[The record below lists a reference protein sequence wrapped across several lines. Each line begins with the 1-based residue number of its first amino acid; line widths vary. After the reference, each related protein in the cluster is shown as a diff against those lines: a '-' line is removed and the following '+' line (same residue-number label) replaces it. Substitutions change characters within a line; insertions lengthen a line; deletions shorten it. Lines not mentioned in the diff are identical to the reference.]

1 MLDDRFEQAL
11 ARSLPPGVD
20 ERSLRSVGSYLEA
33 TRENSVV
40 DGEFDYD
47 ETVDLVLHREGEEA
61 PLAINRVSLAQAV
74 QAVVDQWSPSQ
85 PGSVLIIRDG
95 PDITSYDDVM
105 NIYNREGFPRAPK
118 GRAEAAADR
127 SVRHG

>member
-1 MLDDRFEQAL
+1 
-11 ARSLPPGVD
+11 
-20 ERSLRSVGSYLEA
+20 
-33 TRENSVV
+33 VV

-127 SVRHG
+127 